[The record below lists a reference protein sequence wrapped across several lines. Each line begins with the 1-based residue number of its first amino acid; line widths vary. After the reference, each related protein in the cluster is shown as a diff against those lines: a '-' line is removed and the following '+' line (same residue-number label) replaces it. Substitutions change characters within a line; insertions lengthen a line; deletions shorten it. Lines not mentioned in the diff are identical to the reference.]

1 MYVRDWMSSPAIT
14 VTPDCPAPSALD
26 LMKTRAI
33 RRLPVV
39 EDGKLV
45 GIVTK
50 TDLASVF
57 GPGFTGRRGVR
68 SLIIEIMKKNPVTVS
83 PDDTVES
90 AARTLL
96 RRRFSGLP
104 VVDDGRVMG
113 VITES
118 DLFRALC
125 RMLGIDGRGARM
137 EVPLKDDRALV
148 KFLSHQVEDFEILN
162 LVTVPDPREG
172 GLKLVL
178 RMRGRSRS
186 RNREVTA

>member
-1 MYVRDWMSSPAIT
+1 MYVHDWMSSPAVT
-14 VTPDCPAPSALD
+14 VEPGCPAPAALD
-26 LMKTRAI
+26 LMKTRGI
-33 RRLPVV
+33 RRLTVV

-50 TDLASVF
+50 TDLAGLF
-57 GPGFTGRRGVR
+57 GPGFGGRRGVKSPIR
-68 SLIIEIMKKNPVTVS
+68 EIMKKNPVTVS

-90 AARTLL
+90 AARILL
-96 RRRFSGLP
+96 RKRFSGLP
-104 VVDDGRVMG
+104 VVDDGRVTG

-148 KFLSHQVEDFEILN
+148 NFLAHQVEDFEILN
-162 LVTVPDPREG
+162 LV
-172 GLKLVL
+172 
-178 RMRGRSRS
+178 
-186 RNREVTA
+186 